1 MIPSSQSERSIRT
14 LGHWGMQ
21 RSTFLEYGN
30 YRYLKI
36 SALLAALAIL
46 AYGFTRPATGHYGG
60 TWLGYT
66 LGSAGAL
73 IIFFLLWF
81 GVRKRQYRSS
91 AISLKSWLSA
101 HVYLGV
107 LLIVVVTLHTG
118 FEIGWN
124 IHSLAYMLMLLV
136 IFSGFYGVYAYLRF
150 PRLMTEKMGEDTLEN
165 LFLKIAD
172 VDTQSR
178 EMALQLPDAINQ
190 AVLNASQKAR
200 IGGGFLEQLSGRQKD
215 CPVALA
221 LEKIQT
227 VGAELKGEHA
237 KINRE
242 LYFQMLKKQTLLDRA
257 RADVMFRARMEVWL
271 YFHIPLSI
279 ALLAALLA
287 HIVSVFFYW

>member
-1 MIPSSQSERSIRT
+1 
-14 LGHWGMQ
+14 MQ
-21 RSTFLEYGN
+21 RNTFLEYRN

-36 SALLAALAIL
+36 SAVLAAFTIL
-46 AYGFTRPATGHYGG
+46 AYGFSRPMTGHYGG

-66 LGSAGAL
+66 LGSVGAV

-81 GVRKRQYRSS
+81 GVRKRQYRASV
-91 AISLKSWLSA
+91 INLQSWLSA

-107 LLIVVVTLHTG
+107 LLIIIVTLHTG
-118 FEIGWN
+118 FELGWN
-124 IHSLAYMLMLLV
+124 IHSLAYVLMLLV

-172 VDTQSR
+172 VDRQAR
-178 EMALQLPDAINQ
+178 EMALQLPDEINE
-190 AVLNASQKAR
+190 AVLLASHRTR
-200 IGGGFLEQLSGRQKD
+200 IGGSFLEQLRGWQKN

-227 VGAELKGEHA
+227 LGEGLKAEHA
-237 KINRE
+237 KTNRE
-242 LYFQMLKKQTLLDRA
+242 LYFLMLKKQTMLKRA
-257 RADVMFRARMEVWL
+257 REDVMFRARMGVWL
-271 YFHIPLSI
+271 YFHVPMSV

-287 HIVSVFFYW
+287 HILSVFFYW